1 MATSIT
7 LTTNSASTEYTLAT
21 GGRGPAGATGPA
33 GAAGTSLTAGTGID
47 ITEGVVSSTVTGNA
61 THTGDATG
69 STALTL
75 ATVNGNI
82 GSFTNASITVNAKGL
97 VTAASNGTTA
107 ITTITGTANQIT
119 VSGAFASRTLS
130 LPATINVNTTGNAAT
145 VTTNA
150 NLTGPVTST
159 GNATAIAN
167 GAISNAM
174 LANGA
179 VTNLSGTNTGDETAA
194 RIATALN
201 AGTADSTAADT
212 DKLAVTHPA
221 GGWMLLST
229 LWSWIEA
236 KINTLAKLDAIV
248 ADATLARTDDS
259 GGTQTFA
266 GLQAFGST
274 TRPTSSGTGTPA
286 SDSLVKLDDVVNYL
300 VRDARTYL
308 VNYPMGITSTAAGG
322 TSTASRGYWQ
332 LFTSATAGSKAQVI
346 FDMTALVGNGL
357 VISFDRRIVVSA
369 RINPQTLRSGLQYY
383 CQLGRY
389 ISETSAAKL
398 TGQKGFGFGVSGSTV
413 TPFVNSGSGN
423 TDGATFSVT
432 NYPWISLDF
441 VPGVGLYV
449 YGQTLT
455 STTPVLLSTI
465 STGLP
470 TGSSTATYG
479 QLEFLLY
486 DTGAG
491 GASCW
496 FYLGQASMTAL

>member
-33 GAAGTSLTAGTGID
+33 GAAGTDLTAGTGID
-47 ITEGVVSSTVTGNA
+47 ITAGVVSSTVTGNA

-82 GSFTNASITVNAKGL
+82 GSFTNASLTVNAKGL
-97 VTAASNGTTA
+97 VTAASSGTA
-107 ITTITGTANQIT
+107 PITSVTGTANQIT
-119 VSGAFASRTLS
+119 VASFSTGRTLS
-130 LPATINVNTTGNAAT
+130 LASPINVNTTGNAAT

-229 LWSWIEA
+229 LWTWIEA
-236 KINTLAKLDAIV
+236 KINALATITGAKSFTGQISSSGST
-248 ADATLARTDDS
+248 DATVSTNVVNVATNDARYYPEKI
-259 GGTQTFA
+259 A
-266 GLQAFGST
+266 VN
-274 TRPTSSGTGTPA
+274 SSGETVTN
-286 SDSLVKLDDVVNYL
+286 S
-300 VRDARTYL
+300 
-308 VNYPMGITSTAAGG
+308 AAL
-322 TSTASRGYWQ
+322 TASNQSVITLGIGTYYVDVLQ
-332 LFTSATAGSKAQVI
+332 L
-346 FDMTALVGNGL
+346 
-357 VISFDRRIVVSA
+357 
-369 RINPQTLRSGLQYY
+369 
-383 CQLGRY
+383 
-389 ISETSAAKL
+389 
-398 TGQKGFGFGVSGSTV
+398 VSGSNATG
-413 TPFVNSGSGN
+413 GSKVSMS
-423 TDGATFSVT
+423 F
-432 NYPWISLDF
+432 
-441 VPGVGLYV
+441 
-449 YGQTLT
+449 
-455 STTPVLLSTI
+455 
-465 STGLP
+465 
-470 TGSSTATYG
+470 TGSASAQGVVVDRGFTTSVSLANTSPTYDGGTYLWDSSIAANFSSNVGVIVVRKFIFIVTSAGDLATTYAQATATVG
-479 QLEFLLY
+479 QS
-486 DTGAG
+486 
-491 GASCW
+491 AS
-496 FYLGQASMTAL
+496 LKIGSSIKATKIA